1 MTNTLWKYIPQRTK
15 LTTAF
20 MSMVFFHYR
29 ETNGIFW
36 LFKATKHWIDEADAQ
51 PTMKCF
57 SSQLVRKFLILS
69 AAMMVLINLLCMW
82 KVSDQIEKEK
92 EKKLEAK
99 LTIKL
104 KKVNHSYLI
113 NLWHSKVATVSG
125 QQFTSRGQLST
136 DRWKQ
141 EDKSPA
147 TPVYHTSFREN
158 EISTDSYRIKQPK
171 ANSEWPTKQ
180 VRRLYLAPS
189 SLWWLYLLSLWITFQ
204 VWPRHGS
211 WINTDRFPKQTPKE
225 KSSSGVRGLGQ
236 APAGKCFRFLCP

>member
-1 MTNTLWKYIPQRTK
+1 
-15 LTTAF
+15 
-20 MSMVFFHYR
+20 
-29 ETNGIFW
+29 
-36 LFKATKHWIDEADAQ
+36 
-51 PTMKCF
+51 MKCF

-141 EDKSPA
+141 EDKSPVI
-147 TPVYHTSFREN
+147 PVYHTSFREN
-158 EISTDSYRIKQPK
+158 KISTDSNRIKQPK
-171 ANSEWPTKQ
+171 ASSEWQTKQ
-180 VRRLYLAPS
+180 VRRLYCKSHHLV
-189 SLWWLYLLSLWITFQ
+189 LWWLCLLRLWITFQ
-204 VWPRHGS
+204 VWPRQGS
-211 WINTDRFPKQTPKE
+211 WINTDRFPKRTPKA
-225 KSSSGVRGLGQ
+225 KSSSGVRGMGQ
-236 APAGKCFRFLCP
+236 APAGKVFRFLRSLK